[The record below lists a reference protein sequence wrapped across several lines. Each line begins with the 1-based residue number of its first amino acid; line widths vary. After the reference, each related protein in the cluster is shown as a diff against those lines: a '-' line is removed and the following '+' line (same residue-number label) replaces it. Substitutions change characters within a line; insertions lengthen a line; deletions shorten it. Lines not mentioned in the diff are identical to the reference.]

1 MFKSYETWKR
11 NLASYNI
18 IMNKYLIFYLG
29 GGGEEWSGGVGWGG
43 EGERSAGWIGG
54 QKYFSE
60 IYALVAVYK
69 YIHCSSLLYYI
80 ICCCYERDHLDN
92 MTKPPF
98 V

>member
-43 EGERSAGWIGG
+43 EGGG
-54 QKYFSE
+54 GGGGVGGGGGGGGRGVLDE
-60 IYALVAVYK
+60 LVVK
-69 YIHCSSLLYYI
+69 NIFLRFMHW
-80 ICCCYERDHLDN
+80 
-92 MTKPPF
+92 
-98 V
+98 